1 MITLSLVFVKHS
13 MRSPIFARFSDVNSV
28 VNYCS
33 VWGLG
38 DMEMGSIRVEKKQ
51 SLLLIA
57 SLFNHVNHGGEVQ
70 LACEIGPT
78 RG

>member
-1 MITLSLVFVKHS
+1 MLF
-13 MRSPIFARFSDVNSV
+13 PIYGFWAADVNSV

-33 VWGLG
+33 VWGLC

-51 SLLLIA
+51 NLLLIA

-70 LACEIGPT
+70 LACEFEPT
-78 RG
+78 CG